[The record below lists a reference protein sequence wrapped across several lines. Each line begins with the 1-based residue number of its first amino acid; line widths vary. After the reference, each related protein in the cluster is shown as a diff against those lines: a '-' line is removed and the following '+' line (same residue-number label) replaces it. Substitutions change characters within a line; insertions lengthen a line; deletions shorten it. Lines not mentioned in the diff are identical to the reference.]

1 MISPLSPRINT
12 KLKMELQPAA
22 TSPRA
27 IPGSAEPQPEALAAE
42 VPGTARRLRSYL
54 FGHTDKHIWGIY
66 LLLCLISIVELY
78 SASSREVSGTGIGV
92 YMPIMRHMAMLAV
105 SFVIVVVMSRMHYSR
120 FVTLVPLFVMLSI
133 GLWLASWFIGEDFN
147 GARRA
152 IRIMGITLQPS
163 EFMKLSAALTIGYL
177 AALFQEKKGMKKNG
191 VWIAAGAVV
200 FFAGTLIFSGLTNTI
215 LLLCISL
222 SMLVITGMR
231 LTDLFKIA
239 LAYMAGMALLV
250 GVFYI
255 DYKMHAVPGATAD
268 MSEMQVSKLTR
279 WETWVSRLEEFGNDS
294 VPKYQQKMTADN
306 RQAMIGFMAQAHGGI
321 KGVMPGNSRET
332 SRLPLAFTDYIYSII
347 VEELGLVGG
356 LAVLLLYLWL
366 MARAAV
372 LANRVSV
379 NFAAQLVLAASLT
392 IVFQALFHI
401 GIVTGAMPVSGQPL
415 PLISKGGTSI
425 LITSI
430 AFGIMLSV
438 SRHATRK
445 GARKKEIEQEE
456 SMLPKE
462 MSAANPTQL

>member
-1 MISPLSPRINT
+1 MLF
-12 KLKMELQPAA
+12 
-22 TSPRA
+22 
-27 IPGSAEPQPEALAAE
+27 
-42 VPGTARRLRSYL
+42 RS
-54 FGHTDKHIWGIY
+54 
-66 LLLCLISIVELY
+66 
-78 SASSREVSGTGIGV
+78 
-92 YMPIMRHMAMLAV
+92 
-105 SFVIVVVMSRMHYSR
+105 
-120 FVTLVPLFVMLSI
+120 
-133 GLWLASWFIGEDFN
+133 
-147 GARRA
+147 
-152 IRIMGITLQPS
+152 
-163 EFMKLSAALTIGYL
+163 
-177 AALFQEKKGMKKNG
+177 KKNG
-191 VWIAAGAVV
+191 VWIAAGTVV

-231 LTDLFKIA
+231 ITDLLKIA
-239 LAYMAGMALLV
+239 MAYLAGMTLLV

-268 MSEMQVSKLTR
+268 MSEMQMSKLTR

>member
-1 MISPLSPRINT
+1 
-12 KLKMELQPAA
+12 MELQPATPA
-22 TSPRA
+22 STSL
-27 IPGSAEPQPEALAAE
+27 PGGASAEPAVQAAE
-42 VPGTARRLRSYL
+42 IPGTARRIRSYL
-54 FGHTDKHIWGIY
+54 FGSTDKHIWGIY

-78 SASSREVSGTGIGV
+78 SASSREVSGTGIGL
-92 YMPIMRHMAMLAV
+92 YMPIMRHVAMLAV
-105 SFVIVVVMSRMHYSR
+105 SFVIVVAMSRMHYSR
-120 FVTLVPLFVMLSI
+120 FVTLVPLFVVFSI
-133 GLWLASWFIGEDFN
+133 MLWLASWVVGEDFN

-152 IRIMGITLQPS
+152 IRILGITLQPS

-191 VWIAAGAVV
+191 VWIAAGVVV
-200 FFAGTLIFSGLTNTI
+200 FFAATLIFSGLTNTV
-215 LLLCISL
+215 LLLCISF
-222 SMLVITGMR
+222 SMLVISGMK
-231 LTDLFKIA
+231 LMDLARIFGVY
-239 LAYMAGMALLV
+239 LVGVLLLV
-250 GVFYI
+250 GVFFI
-255 DYKMHAVPGATAD
+255 DYKIHAVPSGSETD
-268 MSEMQVSKLTR
+268 MSEMSVSKLTR
-279 WETWVSRLEEFGNDS
+279 WETWVSRINEFGNDS

-306 RQAMIGFMAQAHGGI
+306 RQAMIGFIAQAHGGV

-332 SRLPLAFTDYIYSII
+332 ARLPLAFTDYIYAII

-356 LAVLLLYLWL
+356 LFVLLLYLWL
-366 MARAAV
+366 LARAAV

-379 NFAAQLVLAASLT
+379 NFAAQLVLAVSLT

>member
-1 MISPLSPRINT
+1 
-12 KLKMELQPAA
+12 MELQPATPA
-22 TSPRA
+22 STSL
-27 IPGSAEPQPEALAAE
+27 PGGSTADPAAVQGTE
-42 VPGTARRLRSYL
+42 IPGTARRIRSYL
-54 FGHTDKHIWGIY
+54 FGSTDKHIWGIY

-78 SASSREVSGTGIGV
+78 SASSREVSGTGIGL
-92 YMPIMRHMAMLAV
+92 YMPIMRHVSMLVV
-105 SFVIVVVMSRMHYSR
+105 SFVLVVAMSRMHYSR
-120 FVTLVPLFVMLSI
+120 FVTLVPLFVVFSI
-133 GLWLASWFIGEDFN
+133 MLWLASWVIGEDFN

-152 IRIMGITLQPS
+152 IRILGITLQPS

-191 VWIAAGAVV
+191 VWIAAGVVV
-200 FFAGTLIFSGLTNTI
+200 FFAATLIFSGLTNTV

-222 SMLVITGMR
+222 SMLLISGMKLR
-231 LTDLFKIA
+231 DLCRIFVVYIA
-239 LAYMAGMALLV
+239 GVVLLM

-255 DYKMHAVPGATAD
+255 DYKIHAVPSDGNTD
-268 MSEMQVSKLTR
+268 MSEMSVSKLTR
-279 WETWVSRLEEFGNDS
+279 WETWVSRLNEFGNDS

-306 RQAMIGFMAQAHGGI
+306 RQAMIGFIAQAHGGV

-332 SRLPLAFTDYIYSII
+332 ARLPLAFTDYIYAII

-356 LAVLLLYLWL
+356 LFVLLLYLWL
-366 MARAAV
+366 LARAAV

-379 NFAAQLVLAASLT
+379 NFAAQLVLAVSLT

-445 GARKKEIEQEE
+445 GARKKEIEHEE